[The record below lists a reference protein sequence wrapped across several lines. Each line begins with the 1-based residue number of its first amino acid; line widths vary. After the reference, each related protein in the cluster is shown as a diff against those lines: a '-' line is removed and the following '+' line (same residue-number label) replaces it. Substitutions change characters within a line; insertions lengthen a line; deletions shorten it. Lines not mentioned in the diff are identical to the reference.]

1 MRERGL
7 SSKDAFKHETPQNLT
22 PKIVEE
28 LAKEVL
34 GSNKT
39 I

>member
-1 MRERGL
+1 MDLGLQMKERGL
-7 SSKDAFKHETPQNLT
+7 SSKDAFK
-22 PKIVEE
+22 EE
-28 LAKEVL
+28 LTKEVL